1 MDADFESLIE
11 SAKEMGATKA
21 VSFDA
26 KKVAVD
32 ERVRVKCCIPICDD
46 YGINLMC
53 PPNVMGVNEFRTILS
68 KYEYAILVQIESPI
82 PAEMKKEIEK
92 GDDLST
98 LFGTEGFPE
107 LYGKSFNPN
116 KLKLH
121 RIVNKVE
128 AKAFSMGYR
137 FSAGFIAGSCR
148 LCARC
153 VTVDSDKPCRH
164 PFMARPSM
172 EAMGIDVFQTAMNAG
187 LPFDIPPKKSVILN
201 GLVLIA

>member
-1 MDADFESLIE
+1 MEQKDFPSC
-11 SAKEMGATKA
+11 T
-21 VSFDA
+21 V
-26 KKVAVD
+26 
-32 ERVRVKCCIPICDD
+32 
-46 YGINLMC
+46 
-53 PPNVMGVNEFRTILS
+53 
-68 KYEYAILVQIESPI
+68 
-82 PAEMKKEIEK
+82 
-92 GDDLST
+92 
-98 LFGTEGFPE
+98 
-107 LYGKSFNPN
+107 KSFNPN

-121 RIVNKVE
+121 HIVNKVE

-153 VTVDSDKPCRH
+153 VTVDSDEPCRH

>member
-1 MDADFESLIE
+1 MIE

-32 ERVRVKCCIPICDD
+32 ERVRMKCCVPICDD

-68 KYEYAILVQIESPI
+68 KYEYAILVQIESPV

-107 LYGKSFNPN
+107 LYGK
-116 KLKLH
+116 
-121 RIVNKVE
+121 
-128 AKAFSMGYR
+128 
-137 FSAGFIAGSCR
+137 
-148 LCARC
+148 
-153 VTVDSDKPCRH
+153 
-164 PFMARPSM
+164 
-172 EAMGIDVFQTAMNAG
+172 
-187 LPFDIPPKKSVILN
+187 IL
-201 GLVLIA
+201 